1 MGTVHKFNDIALEDI
16 NFSKPEK
23 VGTSYFGS
31 ISYQSNEKP
40 LYIQTPRLRSLS
52 DLTSVNEKKN
62 PYIELDIDAKNIPLF
77 DFFMNIDDKCIN
89 NTFNQSSSWFNKELP
104 LEAIDDMY
112 QKITKPFKK
121 DTNPKIK
128 FKLPVIKNEIQCS
141 VYNQERV
148 FLNISD
154 IKEDSDIQLIIHFRG
169 LKFLKQYFYIDCY
182 VSQIKVFQEDPKYN
196 IIKEYS
202 MIDDEDE
209 KINIFDEEI
218 KQSLEEDQ
226 LVSNDEDKLRE
237 NQEEEKLKKEEED
250 RLRKEKEEE
259 EKLKKEKEEEERLR
273 KEKEEEEEK
282 ERLRKEK
289 EAEEEKKRI
298 QEEIEAKKKEME
310 ELMAKLK

>member
-1 MGTVHKFNDIALEDI
+1 MGTVHKFSDIALEDI

-62 PYIELDIDAKNIPLF
+62 PYIELDIDTKNIPLF

-112 QKITKPFKK
+112 QNITKPFKK

-128 FKLPVIKNEIQCS
+128 LKLPVIKNEIQCS

-226 LVSNDEDKLRE
+226 LVSNDEDKLKKD
-237 NQEEEKLKKEEED
+237 QEEEKLKKEEED
-250 RLRKEKEEE
+250 RLRKEEE
-259 EKLKKEKEEEERLR
+259 EEEERLR
-273 KEKEEEEEK
+273 KEKEAEE